1 MDIDFSDLQMKP
13 LLYGLISQT
22 ILPFDDL
29 TMNIN
34 EGDTLGITFN
44 NTQFNDYRLLVTN
57 VSVTSLKR
65 VTSNDISRNGFLY
78 KPAFFNFMQTHR
90 CIGADD
96 SIVKLDF
103 ELVGNKED
111 TDG

>member
-1 MDIDFSDLQMKP
+1 MNTVDFDDLQMKP
-13 LLYGLISQT
+13 LLYGLISQV

-34 EGDTLGITFN
+34 EGDVCGITFN
-44 NTQFNDYRLLVTN
+44 NNRFRDYNLLITN

-65 VTSNDISRNGFLY
+65 VTNNDISRNGFVF
-78 KPAFFNFMQTHR
+78 KPAFLNFMQTHR
-90 CIGADD
+90 SIDADD

-103 ELVGNKED
+103 ELVENKI
-111 TDG
+111 

>member
-65 VTSNDISRNGFLY
+65 VTSNDISKNGFLY
-78 KPAFFNFMQTHR
+78 KPAFVNFMKSYR
-90 CIGADD
+90 NVDADD
-96 SIVKLDF
+96 SIMKVDF
-103 ELVGNKED
+103 ELVENKL
-111 TDG
+111 